1 MDIHQELKE
10 LSKFLSEYSTS
21 LMAVGVQ
28 TSRIV
33 RNTARIAESFGF
45 LCDMTIFQKTIIMT
59 LRDADNSHSYS
70 TVNKIKPM
78 GLNFAINSELST
90 LSWQAYDE
98 RLSLPELQ
106 RRYLDIVSKPRE
118 SKWLVLILVAFAN
131 ASFCRLFQGDFT
143 SMGIVFVATLV
154 GFFVRTLLMEH
165 HWNHLA
171 VFIIS
176 AFVASM
182 IGSTGYLM
190 HWGNTPDMALGTS
203 VLYLIPGV
211 PLINSI
217 MDITACPHPPV
228 ASAGKDI
235 VSGGTAVRRYR
246 RHDRHV
252 LLSPQDQ
259 ALVFPH
265 FLSPAGNRSAGH
277 LWLSDANVRLGG
289 FLYGKQIFP

>member
-33 RNTARIAESFGF
+33 RNTSRIAESFGF
-45 LCDMTIFQKTIIMT
+45 FCDMTIFQKTIIMT

-78 GLNFAINSELST
+78 GLNFAINSALST
-90 LSWQAYDE
+90 LSWEAYDE
-98 RLSLPELQ
+98 HLSLSELQ
-106 RRYLDIVSKPRE
+106 RRYHEIVSKPRE

-131 ASFCRLFQGDFT
+131 ASFCRLFQGDFI
-143 SMGIVFVATLV
+143 SMGIVFLATLA
-154 GFFVRTLLMEH
+154 GFFVRTELMGR

-171 VFIIS
+171 IFIIS
-176 AFVASM
+176 SFIASM

-190 HWGNTPDMALGTS
+190 HWGDTPDMALGTS

-211 PLINSI
+211 PLINAI
-217 MDITACPHPPV
+217 MDIID
-228 ASAGKDI
+228 G
-235 VSGGTAVRRYR
+235 
-246 RHDRHV
+246 HV
-252 LLSPQDQ
+252 LAGTSRFINACLLIICIAIGLSMT
-259 ALVFPH
+259 L
-265 FLSPAGNRSAGH
+265 LITGIST
-277 LWLSDANVRLGG
+277 L
-289 FLYGKQIFP
+289 

>member
-118 SKWLVLILVAFAN
+118 SKWLVLILVAF
-131 ASFCRLFQGDFT
+131 CRLFQGDFT
-143 SMGIVFVATLV
+143 SMGIVFAATLV

-217 MDITACPHPPV
+217 MDIID
-228 ASAGKDI
+228 G
-235 VSGGTAVRRYR
+235 
-246 RHDRHV
+246 HV
-252 LLSPQDQ
+252 LAGTSRFINACLLIICIAIGLSMTLLLTGIS
-259 ALVFPH
+259 AL
-265 FLSPAGNRSAGH
+265 
-277 LWLSDANVRLGG
+277 
-289 FLYGKQIFP
+289 

>member
-1 MDIHQELKE
+1 MTIHQDLKE
-10 LSKFLSEYSTS
+10 LSKFLSEYATC

-33 RNTARIAESFGF
+33 RNTSRIAESFGF

-78 GLNFAINSELST
+78 GLNFTINSDLSR
-90 LSWQAYDE
+90 LSWEAYDE
-98 RLSLPELQ
+98 KLSLEEIKE
-106 RRYLDIVSKPRE
+106 RYHTIIGKARE

-143 SMGIVFVATLV
+143 SMAIVFVATLA
-154 GFFVRTLLMEH
+154 GFFIRTFLMEH

-171 VFIIS
+171 VFITS
-176 AFVASM
+176 AFVASF

-190 HWGNTPDMALGTS
+190 QWGNTPEIALGTS

-211 PLINSI
+211 PLINAI
-217 MDITACPHPPV
+217 MDIIDGHALAGTSRCINAC
-228 ASAGKDI
+228 
-235 VSGGTAVRRYR
+235 
-246 RHDRHV
+246 
-252 LLSPQDQ
+252 LLIISI
-259 ALVFPH
+259 AIG
-265 FLSPAGNRSAGH
+265 LSITLLITGIST
-277 LWLSDANVRLGG
+277 L
-289 FLYGKQIFP
+289 